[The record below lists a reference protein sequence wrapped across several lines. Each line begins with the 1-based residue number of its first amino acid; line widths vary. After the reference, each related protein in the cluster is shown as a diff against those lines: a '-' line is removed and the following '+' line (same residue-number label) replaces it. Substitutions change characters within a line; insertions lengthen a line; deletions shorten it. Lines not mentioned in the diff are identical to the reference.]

1 MIRPR
6 RASAF
11 LGVIRSRLRGR
22 SSRAVFDASH
32 APLGL
37 TSPSNIKATRYTP
50 TRP

>member
-1 MIRPR
+1 MTRPR
-6 RASAF
+6 GASAF
-11 LGVIRSRLRGR
+11 LGVFAVEYGAALLEY
-22 SSRAVFDASH
+22 VFDASH